1 MPQTKEEKSE
11 YQRQWYIK
19 NRERLLQKSKEYAE
33 THKEEKKLYD
43 LKNKEKQ
50 TKQMY
55 DYNRTPSGKKS
66 MKISDWKFHGLIGD
80 YDEIYDRYI
89 NCNNCEECN
98 CEFSIIGDGVGRFKC
113 MDHDHI
119 TGLFRNVLCNTCNLR
134 RG

>member
-1 MPQTKEEKSE
+1 MPQTKEQKAE

-19 NRERLLQKSKEYAE
+19 NRERLLQKAKEYAE

-66 MKISDWKFHGLIGD
+66 MKISD
-80 YDEIYDRYI
+80 
-89 NCNNCEECN
+89 
-98 CEFSIIGDGVGRFKC
+98 
-113 MDHDHI
+113 
-119 TGLFRNVLCNTCNLR
+119 
-134 RG
+134 